1 MSFEYS
7 KQPWE
12 EEIIGIDFSR
22 RVPAGKTILAP
33 ATDVT
38 EVKVEEII
46 SPSRLNPSDYGGH
59 VTVSGVAL
67 SGIVGREK
75 ILTALI
81 SGGVDSFQYRI
92 TFRVTLSDGQKKED
106 DILVT
111 IKET

>member
-1 MSFEYS
+1 MAFEYT

-22 RVPAGKTILAP
+22 RIPAGKTILTP
-33 ATDVT
+33 ASDVT
-38 EVKVEEII
+38 EVKIEEII

-59 VTVSGVAL
+59 VTISSVAL

-75 ILTALI
+75 ILVALI
-81 SGGVDSFQYRI
+81 SGGVDGFQYRV

-106 DILVT
+106 DVLVI